1 MRNVTLVREVHLV
14 RECKRDRAISKWEES
29 DWNLLDE
36 WSMDLLTDLPVT
48 KRGFKHVLLVV

>member
-1 MRNVTLVREVHLV
+1 MRNVTLVREVQLV